1 MNIQSD
7 KGLVKTTPNLN
18 PTCITWKVRIH
29 VYFIGLLLFSWT
41 SSKLG
46 RRASDLAMRTF
57 FGVYVASSKHLRD
70 LENSR

>member
-18 PTCITWKVRIH
+18 PTWKLRIH